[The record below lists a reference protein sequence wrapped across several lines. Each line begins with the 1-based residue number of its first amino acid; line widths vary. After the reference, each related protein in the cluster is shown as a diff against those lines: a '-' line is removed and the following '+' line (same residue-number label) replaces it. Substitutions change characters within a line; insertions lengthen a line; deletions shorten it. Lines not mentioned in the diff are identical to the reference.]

1 MLTKFIFH
9 SFIAAQKWF
18 GDAPTVKSLNS
29 SKVSFYSQLLSCVDD
44 VETIL
49 LSCFSARQI
58 ALTENEGKTVMY
70 TAMGAEWRPFGHPRK
85 RRPLSSVVLDGG
97 VSERII
103 TDIKEFIKNPSWYT
117 DRGKYYIIDKYL

>member
-1 MLTKFIFH
+1 M
-9 SFIAAQKWF
+9 
-18 GDAPTVKSLNS
+18 
-29 SKVSFYSQLLSCVDD
+29 
-44 VETIL
+44 ETIL
-49 LSCFSARQI
+49 LSFFSARQI

-117 DRGKYYIIDKYL
+117 DRGKYYIIDKYLQWRTHEEGPQGPAQTPNTINIQSL